1 MSKKIDPVAW
11 YTLSGLVR
19 DNLFPW
25 IGMDIRSYRRF
36 IQADMKGANH
46 LKTAVIGTGGN
57 TRYKFLGKN
66 IINFIERFEAGKIR
80 I

>member
-1 MSKKIDPVAW
+1 MSKKIDPKAW
-11 YTLSGLVR
+11 YTLSGIVR

-25 IGMDIRSYRRF
+25 IGMDLRGYRRF
-36 IQADMKGANH
+36 ILSDMKGKNH
-46 LKTAVIGTGGN
+46 LKTAVIGSGGT
-57 TRYKFLGKN
+57 TRYKILGKN